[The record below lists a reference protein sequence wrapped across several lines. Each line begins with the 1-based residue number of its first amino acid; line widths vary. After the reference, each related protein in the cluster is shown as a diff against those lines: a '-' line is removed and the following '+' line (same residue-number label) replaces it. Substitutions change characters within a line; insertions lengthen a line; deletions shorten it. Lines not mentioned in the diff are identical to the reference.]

1 MSVSYKKLFK
11 LLIDKDRKKKDLKE
25 KSGIGNSTMTKLFN
39 DENVTVEV
47 MAKICS
53 ALDCKMDDI
62 IEIIPDEDGFANN
75 TEKGE

>member
-1 MSVSYKKLFK
+1 
-11 LLIDKDRKKKDLKE
+11 
-25 KSGIGNSTMTKLFN
+25 MTKLFN
-39 DENVTVEV
+39 GENVMVEV
-47 MAKICS
+47 MDKICS

>member
-1 MSVSYKKLFK
+1 M
-11 LLIDKDRKKKDLKE
+11 KDLKE

-39 DENVTVEV
+39 GENVMVEV